1 MKIALF
7 MDSFVGGGEQRAIV
21 NLAKAMAN
29 TGNIIDIVCLH
40 KEGPYLYL
48 VPDNIRVVTLRVRK
62 SFLAVGPLAAYFRL
76 SKPDVVMSTL
86 TRCNVCALLAQRIAF
101 RSLPVLVK
109 EATTPSLAYQNNKS
123 MRTWILKKAASW
135 TYPMAGS
142 IIAVSKAAAEDMTRF
157 FQLPPEKITIL
168 YNPVVTSDMLDK
180 AELPSGHRWLDRA
193 DRPVVLSVGRL
204 VSEKDHATLLKA
216 FAIAKRDI
224 PCRLIILGE
233 GPERQNLVELA
244 KSLEISSDF
253 DLPGFV
259 DNPFAWMSKASLFVS
274 ASRREGLPNSIIE
287 AMACGLPVVS
297 TDCPSGPREILNGG
311 RLGSLVKVGDVDSLA
326 KSMIQGL
333 ESPISSETLKESV
346 AKYNDHLISNRYLSL
361 FAETRNKALKR
372 Q

>member
-1 MKIALF
+1 
-7 MDSFVGGGEQRAIV
+7 
-21 NLAKAMAN
+21 
-29 TGNIIDIVCLH
+29 
-40 KEGPYLYL
+40 
-48 VPDNIRVVTLRVRK
+48 
-62 SFLAVGPLAAYFRL
+62 
-76 SKPDVVMSTL
+76 
-86 TRCNVCALLAQRIAF
+86 
-101 RSLPVLVK
+101 LVK